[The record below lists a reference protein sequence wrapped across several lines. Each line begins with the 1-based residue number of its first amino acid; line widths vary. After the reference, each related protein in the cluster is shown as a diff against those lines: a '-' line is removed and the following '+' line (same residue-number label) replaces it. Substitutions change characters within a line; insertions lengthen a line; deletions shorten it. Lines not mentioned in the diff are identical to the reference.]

1 MITMVEILC
10 PHCEEEIELEDDAKG
25 EFACP
30 YCEGEFEW
38 GMDDEED
45 EFDFSVAEPSPR
57 QDVLVEYE
65 DIPAIRITA
74 GSIFATVMGFY
85 AAFVALPIIFG
96 GLFVSSIEGA
106 VDSGTGFG
114 AIIILM
120 GIVYLIFFVTGITFG
135 IQMAK
140 GHFTALIVCTVLSV
154 ISLIGTIV
162 FWLMGNDSENAECAE
177 WDYDSGIFGE
187 CVEYESSLSSVPIG
201 GIIIFALLIAMNVS
215 MLFVPKLRYQY
226 Y

>member
-74 GSIFATVMGFY
+74 GSIFATVMGFFT
-85 AAFVALPIIFG
+85 AFLALPIIFD
-96 GLFVSSIEGA
+96 GLFVNSVESA
-106 VDSGTGFG
+106 FGTGTGYG
-114 AIIILM
+114 AIIVLM
-120 GIVYLIFFVTGITFG
+120 GIGLLIFFATGITFG
-135 IQMAK
+135 VKMAK
-140 GHFTALIVCTVLSV
+140 GHFTALIVCTVLS
-154 ISLIGTIV
+154 IIALIGTIAG
-162 FWLMGNDSENAECAE
+162 WLLSDND
-177 WDYDSGIFGE
+177 
-187 CVEYESSLSSVPIG
+187 CVEYDVWTDECLETTSTLSEIPIFG
-201 GIIIFALLIAMNVS
+201 LIIWTLLVAMNLS

>member
-74 GSIFATVMGFY
+74 GSIFATVMGFFT
-85 AAFVALPIIFG
+85 AFLALPIIFD
-96 GLFVSSIEGA
+96 GLFVNSVESA
-106 VDSGTGFG
+106 FGTGTGYG
-114 AIIILM
+114 AIIVLM
-120 GIVYLIFFVTGITFG
+120 GIGLLIFFATGITFG
-135 IQMAK
+135 VKMAK
-140 GHFTALIVCTVLSV
+140 GHFTALIVCTVLS
-154 ISLIGTIV
+154 IIALIGTIAG
-162 FWLMGNDSENAECAE
+162 WLLSDND
-177 WDYDSGIFGE
+177 
-187 CVEYESSLSSVPIG
+187 CVEYDVWTDECLETTSTLSEIPIFG
-201 GIIIFALLIAMNVS
+201 LIIWTLLVAMNVS
-215 MLFVPKLRYQY
+215 MLVVPKLRYQY

>member
-57 QDVLVEYE
+57 QDVLVEYD

-74 GSIFATVMGFY
+74 GSMFATVMGSF
-85 AAFVALPIIFG
+85 AAFLALPLIID
-96 GLFVSSIEGA
+96 GLFVSSVESAFGT
-106 VDSGTGFG
+106 GTGFG
-114 AIIILM
+114 AIIVLM
-120 GIVYLIFFVTGITFG
+120 GIGLLIFFATGITFRHFNS
-135 IQMAK
+135 K
-140 GHFTALIVCTVLSV
+140 G
-154 ISLIGTIV
+154 
-162 FWLMGNDSENAECAE
+162 DSSCE
-177 WDYDSGIFGE
+177 
-187 CVEYESSLSSVPIG
+187 
-201 GIIIFALLIAMNVS
+201 
-215 MLFVPKLRYQY
+215 KYQ
-226 Y
+226 

>member
-57 QDVLVEYE
+57 QDVLVEYD

-74 GSIFATVMGFY
+74 GSIFATVMGSF
-85 AAFVALPIIFG
+85 AAFLALPLIID
-96 GLFVSSIEGA
+96 GLFVNSVESA
-106 VDSGTGFG
+106 FGTGTGYG
-114 AIIILM
+114 AIMVLM
-120 GIVYLIFFVTGITFG
+120 GIGLLIFFATGITFG
-135 IQMAK
+135 VKMAK
-140 GHFTALIVCTVLSV
+140 GHFTGLIVCTVLS
-154 ISLIGTIV
+154 IIALIGTIAG
-162 FWLMGNDSENAECAE
+162 WLFSDDPEAECVE
-177 WDYDSGIFGE
+177 WDESSFFGE
-187 CVEYESSLSSVPIG
+187 CLEYESSMGSVPILEL
-201 GIIIFALLIAMNVS
+201 IIWTLLVAMNLS